1 MLGLQVNSFVE
12 VRDMDDANAHRV
24 LASKMDIEDII
35 DVLTPHPV
43 VPLASRE
50 EATPATEWDSD
61 GDQDPVSPREQP
73 ATQGHVH
80 GLVRDPIHPH
90 QFLLGEDHMD
100 TEEPHADVTPIR
112 VHHTPILSPFGTPT
126 SRVGFPST
134 AGPSRA
140 AGLMAEKDVDLATEA
155 GCTASSGGGSEHA
168 ELPPMEGRDV
178 LELILRPDIASYRES
193 RRQRNK
199 TPYNEYPEG
208 AVLELSDEDEDE
220 VRMYNAISALPSEPG
235 KVKKEPMSVAE
246 LDEKLE
252 KRMKEELDQRLR
264 EANEEH
270 AKKMAAIQAEMEEAR
285 LESAR
290 RHADLMAQN
299 QQFLAQSQQFM
310 SLMQSLQARPPVVYA
325 APDAGM
331 SMPPTLM
338 RPPSSSH
345 AVYIPEHAYP
355 APALYV
361 PPSPQVAATP
371 EPSSHTIREEEIPA
385 RDTAGSDERDVIE
398 DNTAIGSQE
407 DEDMRG
413 SHEDEHMRGSQDA
426 TDEDHPYVDTQ
437 GSQAAGDTLLVVED
451 SLTILRTRVR
461 NLCPWW
467 GLVREALLA
476 RTSPL
481 KR

>member
-1 MLGLQVNSFVE
+1 MTPILIGLLPPKWISRTIV
-12 VRDMDDANAHRV
+12 
-24 LASKMDIEDII
+24 

-50 EATPATEWDSD
+50 EAMPGMETDPEE
-61 GDQDPVSPREQP
+61 DQDPTSPRAQP
-73 ATQGHVH
+73 TRQEPLH
-80 GLVRDPIHPH
+80 GLVRDPINPSI
-90 QFLLGEDHMD
+90 FLLG
-100 TEEPHADVTPIR
+100 ADDIDAQETHVNVTPIR
-112 VHHTPILSPFGTPT
+112 VPHTPIFSPFGTPT

-140 AGLMAEKDVDLATEA
+140 AGVMAEKDVDLAAEA
-155 GCTASSGGGSEHA
+155 GCTASSGGGSQHS

-178 LELILRPDIASYRES
+178 LELILRPDISLYRES
-193 RRQRNK
+193 RRKRNK

-220 VRMYNAISALPSEPG
+220 IRIHNAISALPTEPG
-235 KVKKEPMSVAE
+235 KVKKEPMSVSE

-270 AKKMAAIQAEMEEAR
+270 AKKMAAIQAEMEQAR

-310 SLMQSLQARPPVVYA
+310 SLMQSLQARPPVMYA

-345 AVYIPEHAYP
+345 TVYIPEHAYP
-355 APALYV
+355 APA
-361 PPSPQVAATP
+361 
-371 EPSSHTIREEEIPA
+371 
-385 RDTAGSDERDVIE
+385 
-398 DNTAIGSQE
+398 
-407 DEDMRG
+407 
-413 SHEDEHMRGSQDA
+413 
-426 TDEDHPYVDTQ
+426 
-437 GSQAAGDTLLVVED
+437 
-451 SLTILRTRVR
+451 
-461 NLCPWW
+461 
-467 GLVREALLA
+467 
-476 RTSPL
+476 
-481 KR
+481 